1 MLLHASL
8 LRCSAAALA
17 LLTLGPGRGVDAW
30 RIVYNEDTCFAEVT
44 GEQQEAADPAAP
56 LICYKYDGK
65 AQGSNTCSMAGWGT
79 TSFSSE
85 TCAAGED
92 VCFRR
97 VKFFRLKKYWEHY
110 GGCGAP
116 DEDRPQD
123 SEGYDLT
130 NCTTSYCA
138 WCLRCAALSATTA
151 HTRIVC
157 VKSRTLARAAR
168 AKETTTKTQVKVKVG
183 ATVHKAGD
191 LVAAGGE
198 SRAPVLRRGHP
209 SPLLPILPAHAAPC
223 KRHTMGVRAPHIAQ
237 WLRRVANRFAR
248 LRAACS
254 NGTNSRLDARKLLEP
269 PSLLR
274 ELPLLRF
281 TKQVVVLEL
290 RPRRSR
296 LGNFCCLGLQC
307 RELL

>member
-30 RIVYNEDTCFAEVT
+30 RIVYDEDTCFAQVT
-44 GEQQEAADPAAP
+44 GEQEAADPAAP

-97 VKFFRLKKYWEHY
+97 VKFFRVKKYWEHY

-130 NCTTSYCA
+130 NCTTSYCN
-138 WCLRCAALSATTA
+138 
-151 HTRIVC
+151 V
-157 VKSRTLARAAR
+157 
-168 AKETTTKTQVKVKVG
+168 
-183 ATVHKAGD
+183 GD
-191 LVAAGGE
+191 LNPNEG
-198 SRAPVLRRGHP
+198 S
-209 SPLLPILPAHAAPC
+209 I
-223 KRHTMGVRAPHIAQ
+223 GVG
-237 WLRRVANRFAR
+237 WVVFW
-248 LRAACS
+248 C
-254 NGTNSRLDARKLLEP
+254 
-269 PSLLR
+269 
-274 ELPLLRF
+274 
-281 TKQVVVLEL
+281 VVLAL
-290 RPRRSR
+290 CCA
-296 LGNFCCLGLQC
+296 FCYNGPYKDRV
-307 RELL
+307 REKQNASESGEGEGDDDKDADSS

>member
-30 RIVYNEDTCFAEVT
+30 RIVYNEDTCFAQVT
-44 GEQQEAADPAAP
+44 GEQEAADPAAP

-97 VKFFRLKKYWEHY
+97 VKFFRVKKYWEHY

-130 NCTTSYCA
+130 NCTTSYCN
-138 WCLRCAALSATTA
+138 
-151 HTRIVC
+151 V
-157 VKSRTLARAAR
+157 
-168 AKETTTKTQVKVKVG
+168 
-183 ATVHKAGD
+183 GD
-191 LVAAGGE
+191 LNPNEG
-198 SRAPVLRRGHP
+198 S
-209 SPLLPILPAHAAPC
+209 I
-223 KRHTMGVRAPHIAQ
+223 GVG
-237 WLRRVANRFAR
+237 WVVFW
-248 LRAACS
+248 C
-254 NGTNSRLDARKLLEP
+254 
-269 PSLLR
+269 
-274 ELPLLRF
+274 
-281 TKQVVVLEL
+281 VVLAL
-290 RPRRSR
+290 CCA
-296 LGNFCCLGLQC
+296 FCYNGPYKDRV
-307 RELL
+307 REKQNASKSGEGEGDDDKDAGQG